1 MSRPRLVV
9 ATRNRAKGQELA
21 ELLAPLGLEVRNL
34 GDYPAALEIEE
45 SGESFAANAAHK
57 ACQQAQ
63 QLGEWVVA
71 DDSGLE
77 VDALDGRPGIYSARY
92 AGPNATD
99 EENNQRLLEELR
111 GVPLEQR
118 TARYVCHVTLADPQ
132 GTIRAEAEAY
142 CRGRIADRPRGT
154 NGFGYDPLF
163 EIIEYR
169 RTFGELPPAV
179 KACLSHR
186 ARAMQAIA
194 RHIERLVHAGQWLA
208 PSS

>member
-34 GDYPAALEIEE
+34 ADYPAVLEVEE
-45 SGESFAANAAHK
+45 SGETFAANAAKK

-63 QLGEWVVA
+63 RLGEWVVA

-77 VDALDGRPGIYSARY
+77 VDALGGRPGVYSARY

-99 EENNQRLLEELR
+99 EENNQRLLDELH
-111 GVPLEQR
+111 GVPPEQR

-132 GTIRAEAEAY
+132 GAIRAEAEAY
-142 CRGRIADRPRGT
+142 CRGRIAGRPRGSH
-154 NGFGYDPLF
+154 GFGYDPLF

-186 ARAMQAIA
+186 ARAVQAIA

-208 PSS
+208 PGT

>member
-1 MSRPRLVV
+1 MSQPRLVV

-21 ELLAPLGLEVRNL
+21 ELLAPLGLEVHNL
-34 GDYPAALEIEE
+34 ADYPAALEVEE
-45 SGESFAANAAHK
+45 SGESFAANAAKK

-77 VDALDGRPGIYSARY
+77 VDALGGRPGVYSARY

-99 EENNQRLLEELR
+99 EQNNQRLLDELQ
-111 GVPLEQR
+111 GVPLQQR
-118 TARYVCHVTLADPQ
+118 TARYVCHLALADPQ

-142 CRGRIADRPRGT
+142 CRGRIASRPRGSH
-154 NGFGYDPLF
+154 GFGYDPLF

-186 ARAMQAIA
+186 ARAIQAIA

-208 PSS
+208 PRT